1 MNAHTAGPWN
11 LYREKWGWC
20 VGPGK
25 AIGKGYIADVHE
37 TVNSNTGRPTK
48 ESVANANLI
57 AAAPDLLEA
66 AKLAEARIANHP
78 EWCNTTGH
86 NMLRAAIAKAE
97 GQS

>member
-1 MNAHTAGPWN
+1 MMMNAHTTGPWN

-66 AKLAEARIANHP
+66 PNGATPPATICSAPLSPKPRANRDVQTSH
-78 EWCNTTGH
+78 GD
-86 NMLRAAIAKAE
+86 
-97 GQS
+97 